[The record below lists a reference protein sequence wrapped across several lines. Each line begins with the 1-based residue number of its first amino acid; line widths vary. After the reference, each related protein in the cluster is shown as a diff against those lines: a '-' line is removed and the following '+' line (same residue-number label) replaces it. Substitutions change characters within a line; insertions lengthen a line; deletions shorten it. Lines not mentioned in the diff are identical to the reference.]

1 MASGGAAAVSGKV
14 AVGDK
19 LVAVDG
25 QLLKGKAIGE
35 VRGKLAGREGSVAL
49 LGVLRKEGVKP
60 PPPDVNVVH
69 VYQRREARR
78 VMIASVSAL
87 LSDDGSPDLCLVK
100 LKRKHALLEGMYVRV
115 VLGGV
120 SQTEPLQGRHR
131 IAQVSGDDAFVLEAP
146 IAAGLTG
153 KDLTPDLF
161 TYPSYIVRVPAPY
174 LLPPVGPLQ
183 PAAQAGVGERVS
195 GDECTE
201 EEGMGLEEFKPYKQ
215 GSSGLP
221 SASGEGARDIPPSLR
236 QADSSAQRF
245 WQRCAPARQSF
256 DLYYPAFAWDDFC
269 AALKRE
275 AAGGETA
282 LFGKFDFADESC
294 LESLRAALEAAAG
307 GQLRL
312 PTNSAGAPIVPPRA
326 FQAVVEEAA
335 RAPALAALPED
346 ERQRYPPW
354 LALHVPPVPRGG
366 QDAVVL
372 PQRLLQFGICT
383 AAGGQSAGGVV
394 DLRVDEAGM
403 RAADAA
409 ARDKTVSRV
418 VVVTGRRGS
427 GKSFLCRSLVVDSV
441 VSALKT
447 QGKTEEAAEADGLMP
462 RLAPQRSAGSIV
474 DASAA
479 SGCTVGVVS
488 YAGADQVR

>member
-1 MASGGAAAVSGKV
+1 
-14 AVGDK
+14 
-19 LVAVDG
+19 
-25 QLLKGKAIGE
+25 
-35 VRGKLAGREGSVAL
+35 
-49 LGVLRKEGVKP
+49 
-60 PPPDVNVVH
+60 
-69 VYQRREARR
+69 
-78 VMIASVSAL
+78 
-87 LSDDGSPDLCLVK
+87 
-100 LKRKHALLEGMYVRV
+100 
-115 VLGGV
+115 
-120 SQTEPLQGRHR
+120 
-131 IAQVSGDDAFVLEAP
+131 
-146 IAAGLTG
+146 
-153 KDLTPDLF
+153 
-161 TYPSYIVRVPAPY
+161 
-174 LLPPVGPLQ
+174 
-183 PAAQAGVGERVS
+183 
-195 GDECTE
+195 
-201 EEGMGLEEFKPYKQ
+201 MGLEEFKPYKQ

-221 SASGEGARDIPPSLR
+221 RASGEGARDIPPSLR